1 MILWHQKILLRNRS
15 GFLGCCEQTS
25 AAMLKLLLRVLV
37 KVLAMDAFLLTRHSH
52 QILAQ
57 LVVIYLVVHMT
68 ITVLSDVWNSSALA
82 EGWIE
87 VSNFFD
93 SELEGGKNPNV
104 VTSGFAGILLLL
116 RRRRLAK

>member
-15 GFLGCCEQTS
+15 VILGCCELTS

-37 KVLAMDAFLLTRHSH
+37 KVLAMDAFLLTRYFH

-68 ITVLSDVWNSSALA
+68 ITVLSDVWSSSALA
-82 EGWIE
+82 EGWIK
-87 VSNFFD
+87 VSN
-93 SELEGGKNPNV
+93 V
-104 VTSGFAGILLLL
+104 
-116 RRRRLAK
+116 